1 MEEKRVSLKLSEKEH
16 TYTASTSY
24 GELPVGEE
32 GYRPMELVL
41 VALAGC
47 MGVDLSH
54 ILSKKRQK
62 VQDINITVVGRR
74 RDEHPRVYEDIE
86 LEVEVYGEDINPKAV
101 EDAVKLSVE
110 KYCSVYAMLK
120 NSVNI
125 RVRWKVLGKTDSEQ
139 K

>member
-1 MEEKRVSLKLSEKEH
+1 
-16 TYTASTSY
+16 
-24 GELPVGEE
+24 
-32 GYRPMELVL
+32 
-41 VALAGC
+41 
-47 MGVDLSH
+47 
-54 ILSKKRQK
+54 
-62 VQDINITVVGRR
+62 
-74 RDEHPRVYEDIE
+74 RVYEDIE

-125 RVRWKVLGKTDSEQ
+125 NIRVRWKVLEKTDSEQ

>member
-1 MEEKRVSLKLSEKEH
+1 MRLGDGPNKGFLEQPH
-16 TYTASTSY
+16 
-24 GELPVGEE
+24 
-32 GYRPMELVL
+32 
-41 VALAGC
+41 
-47 MGVDLSH
+47 
-54 ILSKKRQK
+54 
-62 VQDINITVVGRR
+62 
-74 RDEHPRVYEDIE
+74 EDIE